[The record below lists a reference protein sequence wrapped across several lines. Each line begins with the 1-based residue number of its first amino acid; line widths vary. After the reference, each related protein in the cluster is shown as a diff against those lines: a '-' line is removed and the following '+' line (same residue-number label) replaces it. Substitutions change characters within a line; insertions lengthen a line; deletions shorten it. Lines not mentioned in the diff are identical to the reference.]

1 MKNFKNSFV
10 KYVLLIMLLSA
21 VLLTSC
27 TGKFSPDS
35 DNTAPNGGGEESKTE
50 YFEPNID
57 LTDISEYTGIVFPE
71 GSELLEVYTP
81 KSAGE
86 EKNNGNLLDLFEA
99 VVYAKVSVEK
109 EQLEQL
115 YENIESNCAAG
126 LGKNSSEKFFAV
138 GPFSAD
144 EVANSRLI
152 RFYGIDY
159 HPDIEYPD
167 EYTKEYMRIST
178 FLYVY
183 ECNGSYNVY
192 LGALKTFIR
201 DDTTA

>member
-1 MKNFKNSFV
+1 MNNFKNYFA
-10 KYVLLIMLLSA
+10 KHVLLIMLLPA

-27 TGKFSPDS
+27 TGKGSPDS
-35 DNTAPNGGGEESKTE
+35 DNTASYADGEEGKTE
-50 YFEPNID
+50 YAEPNID
-57 LTDISEYTGIVFPE
+57 LTDISEYTGVIFPE
-71 GSELLEVYTP
+71 DSELLEVYTP

-99 VVYAKVSVEK
+99 VVYAKVSVAK
-109 EQLEQL
+109 EQLEKL
-115 YENIESNCAAG
+115 YENIEINCAG
-126 LGKNSSEKFFAV
+126 LEKNSSEKFFAV

-144 EVANSRLI
+144 EVSNSRLSRYYVLI
-152 RFYGIDY
+152 Y

-167 EYTKEYMRIST
+167 EYTEEYMRINT

-192 LGALKTFIR
+192 LGALKTIIR
-201 DDTTA
+201 DDATA